1 MTYIRIGAYEKIWD
15 DSSTFNNIYSQS
27 AFYENEKAEHNSGSK
42 TMTLVYR

>member
-1 MTYIRIGAYEKIWD
+1 MKKYD